1 MEELTLRQLNRLT
14 LAKQGLLERAKGSSV
29 AWTGRLCGIHAQ
41 IPTTPSL
48 SLLARLEDFR
58 RSSVDEGLRRRRLVK
73 RWLMRGTLH
82 IIPTGEL
89 PLYHQAM
96 KGAWGTSL
104 GRFLER
110 RGLPP
115 REVRESALYPLV
127 LKVLG
132 DGPLPRNEIEARVRT
147 LLPAELRGREGF
159 SAWGGSFKE
168 MAYDGL
174 IVHGP
179 SSGGEAPLASVER
192 WLPGVNLRAMDE
204 AEALRGLARR
214 YFAAY
219 GPATGQDLA
228 SWSGIP
234 ASSLRP
240 AVEAIKDD
248 LLEVALVAQRGRY
261 WTPKADAKLL
271 ARVEGADAPPRF
283 LPRFEVLLL
292 AYRDRSRIVD
302 PLLFRRVMPPAAQME
317 ATFLVDG
324 RVAGTWGTARRGKDL
339 TVKLQPFRPLSNAS
353 LAGLRVEAQT
363 LAEFYGAQKATLQST

>member
-48 SLLARLEDFR
+48 SLLARLEGFR
-58 RSSVDEGLRRRRLVK
+58 RSGVDEGLRRHRLVK

-82 IIPTGEL
+82 IIPTEEL

-96 KGAWGTSL
+96 KGAWGASL

-110 RGLPP
+110 QGLPP
-115 REVRESALYPLV
+115 REVRESTLYPLV

-147 LLPAELRGREGF
+147 LLPPELWGREGF
-159 SAWGGSFKE
+159 GAWGGSFKE

-179 SSGGEAPLASVER
+179 SSGGEAPFASVEQ
-192 WLPGVNLRAMDE
+192 WLPGANLEAMDE
-204 AEALRGLARR
+204 AEALGGLARR

-219 GPATGQDLA
+219 GPATGRDLA

-248 LLEVALVAQRGRY
+248 LLEVSLMAQRARY
-261 WTPKADAKLL
+261 WTPKGDAKLL
-271 ARVEGADAPPRF
+271 PRVEDVEPPPRF

-292 AYRDRSRIVD
+292 AYRDRSRILD
-302 PLLFRRVMPPAAQME
+302 PLFLRRVMLPAGQME

-339 TVKLQPFRPLSNAS
+339 TVKLQPFRPLSTAS